1 MTMGAFTSYTFVA
14 GLVLLSLYL
23 VYKWLLANE
32 KQPLFN
38 RCVLLGTYVVS
49 ALVPAFVF
57 SGIGVQPYIV
67 GETVAGELQMLGVTA
82 ATEPAASA
90 WTDNLYACQLV
101 STCADC
107 APRSKN

>member
-57 SGIGVQPYIV
+57 SGI
-67 GETVAGELQMLGVTA
+67 ECSRTL
-82 ATEPAASA
+82 SA
-90 WTDNLYACQLV
+90 KQLPENYRC
-101 STCADC
+101 SA
-107 APRSKN
+107 